1 MVECTLWER
10 DVAGSSPVSPTTE
23 DVMKYNKD
31 TVAIWILFTSIA
43 IIIWYL
49 AMGYKY
55 AEEKVKILESGNI
68 ERAIQTEQYR

>member
-1 MVECTLWER
+1 
-10 DVAGSSPVSPTTE
+10 
-23 DVMKYNKD
+23 MKYNKD

-43 IIIWYL
+43 ILIWYF

-68 ERAIQTEQYR
+68 EHAIETNQYR

>member
-1 MVECTLWER
+1 
-10 DVAGSSPVSPTTE
+10 
-23 DVMKYNKD
+23 MKYNKD

-68 ERAIQTEQYR
+68 EHAIETNQYR